1 MINPLTELQAILQ
14 SNAKKER
21 KIMKVVG
28 VLSGGQ
34 VRCELSGNSVIL
46 DGSYA
51 LSDSVIVID
60 SQIVA
65 LAHSINNEY
74 EV

>member
-1 MINPLTELQAILQ
+1 MKNPLTDLKNILAA
-14 SNAKKER
+14 NTKKER
-21 KIMKVVG
+21 KIMTVVG

-34 VRCELSGNSVIL
+34 VRCELNGNSVIL
-46 DGSYA
+46 TGNYS
-51 LSDSVIVID
+51 LGDSVIVID

-65 LAHSINNEY
+65 LAHSSNSEY

>member
-1 MINPLTELQAILQ
+1 MKNPLTELKNILTA
-14 SNAKKER
+14 NAKKER

-34 VRCELSGNSVIL
+34 VRCELNGNTQIL
-46 DGSYA
+46 TGNYA
-51 LSDSVIVID
+51 LGDSVIVID

>member
-1 MINPLTELQAILQ
+1 MKNPLTELKNILTA
-14 SNAKKER
+14 NAKKER

-34 VRCELSGNSVIL
+34 VRCELNGNSVIL
-46 DGSYA
+46 TGNYS
-51 LSDSVIVID
+51 LNDSVIVID
-60 SQIVA
+60 SQIIGM
-65 LAHSINNEY
+65 AHSITNEY